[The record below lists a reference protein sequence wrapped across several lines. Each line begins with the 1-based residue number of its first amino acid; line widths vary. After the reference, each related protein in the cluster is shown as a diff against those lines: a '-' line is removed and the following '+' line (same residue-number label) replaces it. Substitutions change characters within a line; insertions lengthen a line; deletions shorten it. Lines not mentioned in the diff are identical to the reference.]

1 MSENHCG
8 TTEDGSPVCSV
19 DCACSSEN
27 TTQESET
34 HTTKQDFSFNLRS
47 GLSFA
52 VACITSPCC
61 TPIIVPLFLALIA
74 GTPFAALVA
83 QYTGLIYGALT
94 LISIISLVLGF
105 RWLSPRR
112 KSKKVVSHAQIPVKP
127 ELIKLSAIQIR
138 LDNK

>member
-19 DCACSSEN
+19 DCACSN
-27 TTQESET
+27 QNIAQESET
-34 HTTKQDFSFNLRS
+34 DTTKQDFSFNLRS

-61 TPIIVPLFLALIA
+61 TPIIVPLLLALIA
-74 GTPFAALVA
+74 GTPFAAVVA
-83 QYTGLIYGALT
+83 QYTGLIYGGLT
-94 LISIISLVLGF
+94 LVSIISLVLGL

-112 KSKKVVSHAQIPVKP
+112 KSKQVVSNTQLQAKP
-127 ELIKLSAIQIR
+127 ELIKLSTIQIR